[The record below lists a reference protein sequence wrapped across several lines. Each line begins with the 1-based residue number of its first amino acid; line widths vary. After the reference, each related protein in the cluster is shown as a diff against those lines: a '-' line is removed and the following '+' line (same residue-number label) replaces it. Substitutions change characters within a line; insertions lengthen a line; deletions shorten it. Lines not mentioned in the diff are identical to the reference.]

1 LKASTEQDN
10 TYLGCIF
17 CFSVYNKR
25 KKWDYYMQEIN
36 IYLIIA
42 IVLGSLFLITFFI
55 YFRQKDAKEQLIK
68 ECGELHGELDAF
80 ELQTAEL
87 REQNQTLQLQNAVLQ
102 SKYESEMATSKE
114 KLQLLQNAK
123 DELSR
128 EFKNLSNQIFEDK
141 SKQFSLLNKE
151 QLELLLKPFRE
162 QISNFSKEARE
173 QFEVELKDRHLLKDE
188 LKQLQ
193 QMNAQLADEALNL
206 TKALKGENKTQ
217 GNWGELVL
225 ENILEQSGLREGVE
239 YELQASRKSSEGK
252 SYRPDVIIHMPQ
264 ERDIVIDS
272 KVSLSAYERF
282 VNEEDP
288 ELKAKYLK
296 EHIASI
302 ASHIKELSAKKYE
315 DLEGVNTLDYV
326 LMFMPIEGAFLLALE
341 QDGEFFKRAYDN
353 NILVVSP
360 STLLVTLRTIEHIW
374 RTQHQEEHAKK
385 IAKEAEGMVE
395 KLVGFVE
402 ELQKVG
408 THLGRAQESYDTA
421 LSRLSTG
428 RGNVIR
434 RAENIVKLGLKPKKE
449 LPLKSEEE

>member
-1 LKASTEQDN
+1 
-10 TYLGCIF
+10 
-17 CFSVYNKR
+17 
-25 KKWDYYMQEIN
+25 MQEIN
-36 IYLIIA
+36 MYLIVS
-42 IVLGSLFLITFFI
+42 IVLGVLFLISLFV
-55 YFRQKDAKEQLIK
+55 YFRQKDAKEQLLK
-68 ECGELHGELDAF
+68 EREQLQQQIGAF
-80 ELQTAEL
+80 ELQSAEL
-87 REQNQTLQLQNAVLQ
+87 REQNQALELQNAVLQ
-102 SKYESEMATSKE
+102 SKYESEMQSWQE
-114 KLQLLQNAK
+114 KIELLQNAK

-128 EFKNLSNQIFEDK
+128 EFKNLSNRIFEDK
-141 SKQFSLLNKE
+141 SKQFSSLNRE

-162 QISNFSKEARE
+162 QITNFSKEARE
-173 QFEVELKDRHLLKDE
+173 QFEEELKDRHLLKNE
-188 LKQLQ
+188 LQRLKE
-193 QMNAQLADEALNL
+193 MNAQLADEALNL
-206 TKALKGENKTQ
+206 TRALKGENKTQ

-252 SYRPDVIIHMPQ
+252 SYRPDVIIHMPKN
-264 ERDIVIDS
+264 RDIVVDS
-272 KVSLSAYERF
+272 KVSLAAYERF

-288 ELKAKYLK
+288 DLKTRYLK

-374 RTQHQEEHAKK
+374 RTQRQEEHAKK

-402 ELQKVG
+402 ELQKIG

-421 LSRLSTG
+421 LSRLSSG

-449 LPLKSEEE
+449 LPLKSAEDQE